1 MGKTNPGKNGLAP
14 QVGLESTALRLTGG
28 VPGHELAR
36 AEKMGRCACLP
47 SNAADN
53 ALRVDNSVAFSF
65 QPKALR
71 VMENDL

>member
-1 MGKTNPGKNGLAP
+1 VFGLF
-14 QVGLESTALRLTGG
+14 
-28 VPGHELAR
+28 
-36 AEKMGRCACLP
+36 AEY
-47 SNAADN
+47 AADN